1 MNIRVKKIE
10 KIRVFEKIR
19 KVNKVEKLSRNNRVV
34 AITKILIE
42 TPNKVI
48 GLNRFS
54 ELLNAAK
61 STISEDIVIVRE
73 VLEKLEMGSIET
85 ISGAAGG
92 IKFIP
97 SMGKQAKEDFANE
110 LCEALLEEGRIVPG
124 NFVYLTDIMY
134 NPQIV
139 SKAGVILASHFQNMN
154 IDYIVT
160 VETKG
165 IPLAYEVAKSLGI
178 ELVIIRK
185 DNKITEGPTV
195 TINYVSGTSGRIQ
208 QMALAK
214 KCMKPS
220 SKCVFID
227 DFLRGGG
234 TAEGIRDLLKEFD
247 SELVGTGVLVDNV
260 GIENKRTSDYISII
274 DLEYNKEEERLNVR
288 PSSFIK

>member
-1 MNIRVKKIE
+1 M
-10 KIRVFEKIR
+10 
-19 KVNKVEKLSRNNRVV
+19 EKLSRNNRVV

-48 GLNRFS
+48 GLNKFS
-54 ELLNAAK
+54 VLLNAAK

-97 SMGKQAKEDFANE
+97 SMGQQSKEEFANE
-110 LCEALLEEGRIVPG
+110 LCEALSEEGRVVPG
-124 NFVYLTDIMY
+124 NFIYLTDIMY

-139 SKAGVILASHFQNMN
+139 SKAGVILASYFKNMN
-154 IDYIVT
+154 VDYVVT

-178 ELVIIRK
+178 ELVIIRR

-195 TINYVSGTSGRIQ
+195 TINYLSGTSGRIQ
-208 QMALAK
+208 QMSLAK
-214 KCMKPS
+214 KCMKS
-220 SKCVFID
+220 SSRCIFID

-234 TAEGIRDLLKEFD
+234 TAQGITDLLKEFD

-260 GIENKRTSDYISII
+260 GIKNKRTTDYISII
-274 DLEYNKEEERLNVR
+274 DVDYCEETSKLKVE
-288 PSSFIK
+288 PSKFIK

>member
-1 MNIRVKKIE
+1 ME
-10 KIRVFEKIR
+10 KM
-19 KVNKVEKLSRNNRVV
+19 SRNNRVV
-34 AITKILIE
+34 AITKILME
-42 TPNKVI
+42 TPNKVV
-48 GLNRFS
+48 GLNKFS

-73 VLEKLEMGSIET
+73 LLEKLEMGRIET
-85 ISGAAGG
+85 VSGAAGG

-97 SMGKQAKEDFANE
+97 NIGKDGRIEFAEE
-110 LCEALLEEGRIVPG
+110 LCAMLMEEGRIIPG

-139 SKAGVILASHFQNMN
+139 SKAGVILASHFENMN
-154 IDYIVT
+154 IDYVVT

-178 ELVIIRK
+178 ELVIIRR

-208 QMALAK
+208 QMSLAK
-214 KCMKPS
+214 KSMKSS
-220 SKCVFID
+220 SKCIFID

-234 TAEGIRDLLKEFD
+234 TAQGIKDLLREFD
-247 SELVGTGVLVDNV
+247 SELVGTGVLVDNI
-260 GIENKRTSDYISII
+260 GIKNKRASDYISIVE
-274 DLEYNKEEERLNVR
+274 LEYDTETSKLRVE
-288 PSSFIK
+288 PSKVLE